1 MKSAVLC
8 RREIFRR
15 KNRGSTL
22 AAALA
27 LAFLVFAI
35 TTISLTRIAC
45 SWTQISMRHRQTTAF
60 FLAEAGVRKAGQQ
73 LSMNGQYS
81 GETST
86 ALPTGTFDVLVKAE
100 ANGYMV
106 TATGYA
112 KSGIKTGRKRT
123 VKALVNVVGRGSFR
137 IKKWVDN
144 P

>member
-27 LAFLVFAI
+27 LVFLVFAI
-35 TTISLTRIAC
+35 TTVSLTRIAC
-45 SWTQISMRHRQTTAF
+45 TSTQISMRHRQTTAL
-60 FLAEAGVRKAGQQ
+60 FLAEAGIRKAGQQ
-73 LSMNGQYS
+73 LSVNSKYS
-81 GETST
+81 GETGT
-86 ALPTGTFDVLVKAE
+86 ALPTGTFDIKVKAE

-106 TATGYA
+106 TSTGIA
-112 KSGIKTGRKRT
+112 KSGIKTGQKRT
-123 VKALVNVVGRGSFR
+123 VRALVNVIRPGLFK